1 MILFHN
7 LVSDVGMCI
16 CTEAAS
22 QCKMLFLFGVTV
34 KHYPRESSSQLSGGA
49 GVGAPAKLSLL
60 LSLEGPGEPTGF

>member
-34 KHYPRESSSQLSGGA
+34 KHCPREESP
-49 GVGAPAKLSLL
+49 APAS
-60 LSLEGPGEPTGF
+60 SVEGLEWVHLQS